1 MNDRVDIEAN
11 LQAAGYKNPTPTQP
25 LTFPRLMDKFIFIGN
40 TAFNGKIND
49 NVLNIFDVLGPEEQ
63 KNILRG
69 TVNLYYMQS
78 SPDIFMLEVNDPEAV
93 KKQRLLIDRAAM
105 SYTEVISEKEAKA
118 EPTEEKEVSQTKA
131 RRSADDVTP
140 GFTAAAITAMVMFA
154 FWVLV
159 MTLSDDPDSLSA
171 LEKLATFANIFVK
184 AMK

>member
-11 LQAAGYKNPTPTQP
+11 LKAAGYKNPTPQQP
-25 LTFPRLMDKFIFIGN
+25 LTFPKLMDKFIFIGN

-49 NVLNIFDVLGPEEQ
+49 NVLNIFDVLGTEEQ

-78 SPDIFMLEVNDPEAV
+78 SPDIFMLEVNDPEAI

-105 SYTEVISEKEAKA
+105 SYTEVITEKEAKP
-118 EPTEEKEVSQTKA
+118 EPVDDKTVTQTKA

-140 GFTAAAITAMVMFA
+140 GFTIAMITAMVMFA

-159 MTLSDDPDSLSA
+159 MTLSDDPDSLLA
-171 LEKLATFANIFVK
+171 LEKLVTFGNVFFK
-184 AMK
+184 ALK